1 MKAPNNAAVT
11 IDMREDDERY
21 FEDPEFRESLKMYEE
36 ARQNGTPL
44 YMDADELTDIAEYY
58 MVNEREAEADEA
70 IALAVQLHP
79 ESVDPQV
86 FLARQEMF
94 RDHLELAHKICD
106 AIQDQDDSEVRFLNA
121 ELMIREEKEDE
132 AYDYLIG
139 CYENM
144 MSGRAGFLYDSA
156 GVFMDYAIWDKARML
171 VKRLLDDYPNYRRGT
186 ELMAEVL
193 VAMGDYEEAIPLLNQ
208 ILDGNP
214 YHISAWNLLA
224 ESQAALD
231 QFQEA
236 IDSAEYVLAID
247 QDNLRAIIT
256 KANCLFHLDQPEE
269 AHQLYTTYL
278 QTVPQDSVI
287 CYLDSVCLADLERFD
302 EAASMLTKANEV
314 SHEMS
319 PEQLNIY
326 LHQAYVESRLH
337 HLDRAI
343 AAIDKARKLAPD
355 NSNNIEYEVHLGRIF
370 LENNHPSEAGIHF
383 HRAIQVSK
391 NAVKTLLQIA
401 ISFTDTEHYDMARSM
416 FEEILKNYGDIIE
429 KEVLPYLAYCYCHV
443 GEDQKYLQTLKKAV
457 QCNREIT
464 KALFSTMFQGVLPE
478 EYYLYAFQSVY
489 GRFPL
494 DGE

>member
-193 VAMGDYEEAIPLLNQ
+193 VAMGDYEEAYRVGLGKRKAYKEKFTAVKIKNIEQ
-208 ILDGNP
+208 GD
-214 YHISAWNLLA
+214 
-224 ESQAALD
+224 QA
-231 QFQEA
+231 
-236 IDSAEYVLAID
+236 V
-247 QDNLRAIIT
+247 DNLIKSIAGNMIKNHKYDEIVIVSED
-256 KANCLFHLDQPEE
+256 KG
-269 AHQLYTTYL
+269 YL
-278 QTVPQDSVI
+278 EI
-287 CYLDSVCLADLERFD
+287 
-302 EAASMLTKANEV
+302 
-314 SHEMS
+314 
-319 PEQLNIY
+319 
-326 LHQAYVESRLH
+326 
-337 HLDRAI
+337 
-343 AAIDKARKLAPD
+343 IDKWKKEYNL
-355 NSNNIEYEVHLGRIF
+355 NSKHIRLC
-370 LENNHPSEAGIHF
+370 
-383 HRAIQVSK
+383 K
-391 NAVKTLLQIA
+391 
-401 ISFTDTEHYDMARSM
+401 
-416 FEEILKNYGDIIE
+416 DI
-429 KEVLPYLAYCYCHV
+429 
-443 GEDQKYLQTLKKAV
+443 KKA
-457 QCNREIT
+457 
-464 KALFSTMFQGVLPE
+464 LL
-478 EYYLYAFQSVY
+478 
-489 GRFPL
+489 
-494 DGE
+494 